1 MYVSSYPRAL
11 AWLPAVALML
21 ASFAGSAQAVEF
33 DERVKAPRVKGNS
46 EIKTQAEAYTAS
58 FAKLTTASP
67 MQMVSSRVLAQ
78 DHLELK
84 WQLQRAME
92 DQRVMEDLSALG
104 LEKDSNGYRIDLNA
118 FPQWN
123 PPFEFLAVLMP
134 SLYMDNLGPQLIARG
149 FRDKDVAAL
158 RSYMETHDLEAAT
171 SEHTLPLAISFS
183 KIVKK
188 YDKIKRPVGK
198 DQVLAFIYQRSKI
211 EVEAQRAWS
220 EGLLR
225 ALDDQRAR
233 ILLSYFAEMESVSHW
248 APDNVEAGVAGQLA
262 LMRLPDYEQR
272 VRAEAA
278 GVTP

>member
-1 MYVSSYPRAL
+1 MHVSSYPRVL
-11 AWLPAVALML
+11 AWLLML
-21 ASFAGSAQAVEF
+21 ASFAGGARAVEF
-33 DERVKAPRVKGNS
+33 DEKVLAPMVRGGA
-46 EIKTQAEAYTAS
+46 EIKAQAETYSAS
-58 FAKLTTASP
+58 FARLSAASP
-67 MQMVSSRVLAQ
+67 MQMVSSKALAQ
-78 DHLELK
+78 EHLELK
-84 WQLQRAME
+84 WQLQRAMD
-92 DQRVMEDLSALG
+92 DQRPLEDLSALG
-104 LEKDSNGYRIDLNA
+104 LEKNGSGYHIDLNA

-134 SLYMDNLGPQLIARG
+134 SLDMDNLRPLLVARG
-149 FRDKDVAAL
+149 FRDSDVAAVRNYL
-158 RSYMETHDLEAAT
+158 ETHNLEAAT
-171 SEHTLPLAISFS
+171 AVRTVPLAISFS
-183 KIVKK
+183 KVVKK

-225 ALDDQRAR
+225 TLDDQRVR
-233 ILLSYFAEMESVSHW
+233 ILLSYFAEMKSVSHW
-248 APDNVEAGVAGQLA
+248 SPDNVEAGVAGQLA

>member
-1 MYVSSYPRAL
+1 MHVSSYPRAT
-11 AWLPAVALML
+11 AWLPAVSLLL
-21 ASFAGSAQAVEF
+21 ASFAGGAQAVEF
-33 DERVKAPRVKGNS
+33 DERVKAPMVKGGA

-58 FAKLTTASP
+58 FARLSTASP
-67 MQMVSSRVLAQ
+67 MQMVSSRALAQ
-78 DHLELK
+78 DHFELK

-92 DQRVMEDLSALG
+92 GQGAMEDLSALG

-134 SLYMDNLGPQLIARG
+134 SIYMDDLGPLLIARG
-149 FRDKDVAAL
+149 FRDNDVAAL
-158 RSYMETHDLEAAT
+158 RSYMETHDLDAAT
-171 SEHTLPLAISFS
+171 SVHTVPLAISFS

-198 DQVLAFIYQRSKI
+198 DQVLAFIYQRTRI
-211 EVEAQRAWS
+211 EVEARRAWS

-225 ALDDQRAR
+225 TLDDQRAR
-233 ILLSYFAEMESVSHW
+233 ILLSYFAELKSVSHW
-248 APDNVEAGVAGQLA
+248 SPDNVEAGVAGQLA

>member
-1 MYVSSYPRAL
+1 MHVSSYPRAM
-11 AWLPAVALML
+11 AWLPAVTLML
-21 ASFAGSAQAVEF
+21 ASFAGGAQAVEF
-33 DERVKAPRVKGNS
+33 DERVKAPMVKGGA
-46 EIKTQAEAYTAS
+46 EIKTQAETYAAS
-58 FAKLTTASP
+58 FTKLSTASP
-67 MQMVSSRVLAQ
+67 MQLVSSKLLAQ
-78 DHLELK
+78 DHFELK

-92 DQRVMEDLSALG
+92 DQRPVEDLSALG
-104 LEKDSNGYRIDLNA
+104 LEKNGSGYRIDLNA

-134 SLYMDNLGPQLIARG
+134 SLDMENLGPLLVARG
-149 FRDKDVAAL
+149 FRDSDVAAL
-158 RSYMETHDLEAAT
+158 RTYMETHDLKAAT
-171 SEHTLPLAISFS
+171 SVQTVPLAISFS
-183 KIVKK
+183 KVVKK

-211 EVEAQRAWS
+211 EAEAQRAWS

-225 ALDDQRAR
+225 TIDDQRAR

-248 APDNVEAGVAGQLA
+248 SPDNVEAGVAGQLA